1 MTTPDSGTDVRR
13 AIEVLANGGL
23 VALPTETVYGLAARA
38 DSPAAVVRV
47 FDVKG
52 RPRNHPLIVH
62 VATLE
67 DALRL
72 GRFGPAALELGRR
85 FWPGPMTLL
94 VERTELVSDVVT
106 GGRSTVAI
114 RIPDHRLALEVLRG
128 FPRGLVAPSANR
140 FGRVSPTT
148 AAHVADDL
156 DGDVD
161 YILDGGPCSVGVE
174 STIVDCTSSPP
185 QILRPGALSTEECRT
200 VIGDVESDATGP
212 SRAPGM
218 LASHYAP
225 RCRLLLA
232 ETTSEAA
239 DLVHD
244 LERTGTT
251 VRILDG
257 SGDVSRIARSLYDDL
272 RRADAD
278 GIDTVV
284 AVLPRPEGLG
294 LAVRDRLAKAAY
306 RPSNEGSRF
315 SR

>member
-1 MTTPDSGTDVRR
+1 
-13 AIEVLANGGL
+13 
-23 VALPTETVYGLAARA
+23 
-38 DSPAAVVRV
+38 
-47 FDVKG
+47 
-52 RPRNHPLIVH
+52 
-62 VATLE
+62 
-67 DALRL
+67 
-72 GRFGPAALELGRR
+72 
-85 FWPGPMTLL
+85 
-94 VERTELVSDVVT
+94 
-106 GGRSTVAI
+106 
-114 RIPDHRLALEVLRG
+114 
-128 FPRGLVAPSANR
+128 VAPSANR
-140 FGRVSPTT
+140 FGRVSPTI

-185 QILRPGALSTEECRT
+185 QILRPGALSSDECRA
-200 VIGDVESDATGP
+200 VIGDVDSDATGP

-232 ETTSEAA
+232 ETASEAA

-257 SGDVSRIARSLYDDL
+257 SGDVSRLARSLYDDL